1 MSGGT
6 AVRVDLSGELP
17 HQRRLYRSGFPGSMT
32 AMVGPLGS
40 GKSHALVVQS
50 ILLALRFPGQPGL
63 ILEPIHRQIGDV
75 FLPEWRRVA
84 GSLFPWLRWTHRKS
98 ESLSLLELPQVGVVI
113 RLRSAEAPGTLV
125 GLETAWLG
133 IDEPGRVSDEAFAV
147 ASSRVRYIDPAN
159 ECRQIFACGTPEGLA
174 GWFAERFADPAPP
187 CGTIWARSRPAH
199 LGFYGDWVSDSFAG
213 QPGKLAA
220 YNEGRFVDL
229 FQGGAYPG
237 WNSELGVSEEA
248 EFRAGR
254 EIFIGADFNWNP
266 LAWVVGRVE
275 GDRVLLFDDLS
286 VTGTTDDAVR
296 EFLRRYPRER
306 TSVGAI
312 RVFGDASGYQ
322 RRSSSPSTDWE
333 MVREGLQ
340 RGGYA
345 PVLDVPE
352 SNPRVDDRLN
362 VVARLQAQGR
372 MLVHPRCR
380 NLIRSFASTRRKP
393 NGDIEKG
400 GAADF
405 SHWGDAAGYAC
416 CRLFPIQGR
425 PTVHTNAAPAAP
437 SAPSTFRWSKPRA
450 VAGW

>member
-1 MSGGT
+1 MSAAT

-40 GKSHALVVQS
+40 GKTHSLVVQS

-63 ILEPIHRQIGDV
+63 VVEPIHRQIADV
-75 FLPEWRRVA
+75 FLPEWRRVTA
-84 GSLFPWLRWTHRKS
+84 TLFPWLRWEHKRS
-98 ESLSLLELPQVGVVI
+98 ESLSLIELPQLGVVI
-113 RLRSAEAPGTLV
+113 RLRSAESPGTLV
-125 GLETAWLG
+125 GLETAWAG
-133 IDEPGRVSDEAFAV
+133 IDEPGRVSDEAFAIV
-147 ASSRVRYIDPAN
+147 ASRVRFIDPAN
-159 ECRQIFACGTPEGLA
+159 ECRQIFTTGTPEGTT
-174 GWFAERFADPAPP
+174 GWFAERFAEPAPP
-187 CGTIWARSRPAH
+187 CATIWAKSRPAH
-199 LGFYGDWVSDSFAG
+199 LDFYGAWVADAFAG
-213 QPGKLAA
+213 QPGKLQA

-229 FQGGAYPG
+229 YQGGAYPA
-237 WNSELGVSEEA
+237 WNRDLLVSEAA
-248 EFRAGR
+248 EFRADR
-254 EIFIGADFNWNP
+254 PLVLCCDFNWNP
-266 LAWVVGRVE
+266 TAWVVGRVD
-275 GDRVLLFDDLS
+275 GDRILLFDDIS
-286 VTGTTDDAVR
+286 VTGTTDDAVA

-306 TSVGAI
+306 TSAGEI
-312 RVFGDASGYQ
+312 RVYGDASGFQ
-322 RRSSSPSTDWE
+322 RRSSSPSTDWQ

-372 MLVHPRCR
+372 MLVHPRCA
-380 NLIRSFASTRRKP
+380 NLIRSFSSTRRRP

-416 CRLFPIQGR
+416 CRLFPILGK
-425 PTVHTNAAPAAP
+425 PVVSTNAAPLAAGP
-437 SAPSTFRWSKPRA
+437 PGFRWDKRLA
-450 VAGW
+450 AGF